1 MADKEKT
8 EEKESTNKESTNKEE
23 KKPFKPSKKLII
35 IIIAATVVLLLLIAT
50 IVSATLLTKK
60 SDKEKVDVQTEE
72 LLLLVPM
79 REFVVNLI
87 DYGGRRFLKT
97 TIDLEVDNEEVKK
110 EIKGKGGEGGEGAGG
125 SAGKE
130 TILRNYII
138 NILSSKTFNDVKS
151 VEGKNELRKAII
163 TKCNLILKTGKVL
176 NVYFN
181 EFIIQ

>member
-8 EEKESTNKESTNKEE
+8 EEKEPTNKENKTKEE

-35 IIIAATVVLLLLIAT
+35 IIIVATVVLLLLIVT

-60 SDKEKVDVQTEE
+60 SGSEKIDVQIEE
-72 LLLLVPM
+72 MLILVPM

-97 TIDLEVDNEEVKK
+97 TIELEVDNEEVKE
-110 EIKGKGGEGGEGAGG
+110 EIKGKKGEGEGGGEP
-125 SAGKE
+125 GKE

-151 VEGKNELRKAII
+151 VEGKNELRTAII

>member
-1 MADKEKT
+1 MADKET
-8 EEKESTNKESTNKEE
+8 PKEDTTNKEE
-23 KKPFKPSKKLII
+23 ENNEEPKKPSKKLLII
-35 IIIAATVVLLLLIAT
+35 IIIATVVLLLLIAT
-50 IVSATLLTKK
+50 IVTATFLTKK
-60 SDKEKVDVQTEE
+60 SEKIDIQTEE
-72 LLLLVPM
+72 MLYLVPM
-79 REFVVNLI
+79 REFLVNLL

-97 TIDLEVDNEEVKK
+97 TINLEVSNGTVVT
-110 EIKGKGGEGGEGAGG
+110 EITT
-125 SAGKE
+125 KE

-138 NILSSKTFNDVKS
+138 NILSSKTFNEVKD